1 MGAVVD
7 RIGMLPS
14 RQARASRQARQARRR
29 TRPLARWVAS
39 RQHSSRDTT
48 FRVPGTPVFVGE
60 RKRERAILHLFDFDS
75 THLHEL
81 EDADLHD
88 CTRHLP
94 SPTVTWVNVSGV
106 HDVGLIEALGASFA
120 LHPMTRED
128 IANTSQRPKW
138 EEFPGYGFMALK
150 MLEVDEA
157 AQQVK
162 IEHVSLILGPN
173 WVLSFLEDAGD
184 VFESVRERIRA
195 NMGRVRNLGAD
206 YLAFCLLDAVVDHYF
221 LAVERIGDRIELFD
235 EHVLNEPDQTDVQE
249 IHRFKRG
256 LLALRRAVWPMRE
269 VVGAVAKSGS
279 DLIGEDSR
287 VFWRD
292 LYDHT
297 VQVIDMVET
306 SRDTLASLHDTYLSS
321 LSNRMN
327 EVMKNLTIISTIF
340 IPLTFIAGIYGMNFQ
355 HMPELAW
362 KAGYY
367 VVWAIMVAITVLLV
381 LWFRRRG
388 WL

>member
-1 MGAVVD
+1 MA
-7 RIGMLPS
+7 PS
-14 RQARASRQARQARRR
+14 RPRRATRRR
-29 TRPLARWVAS
+29 SRPLARWVAARRPS
-39 RQHSSRDTT
+39 ARAAT
-48 FRVPGTPVFVGE
+48 FLAPGTPVFVGE
-60 RKRERAILHLFDFDS
+60 RKRETASLHLIDFDTDS
-75 THLHEL
+75 LHEV
-81 EDADLHD
+81 EDASLSQCLH
-88 CTRHLP
+88 HLP

-106 HDVGLIEALGASFA
+106 HDVQLIEALGEAFG

-138 EEFPGYGFMALK
+138 DEFPAYGFTAMK
-150 MLEVDEA
+150 MLEVDET

-162 IEHVSLILGPN
+162 IEHVSLILGES
-173 WVLSFLEDAGD
+173 WVLSFLEDEGD
-184 VFESVRERIRA
+184 VFESVRGRIRSA
-195 NMGRVRNLGAD
+195 SGRVRGHGAD
-206 YLAFCLLDAVVDHYF
+206 FLAFCLIDAVVDHYF

-235 EHVLNEPDQTDVQE
+235 DHVLNDTDQVEIQE

-269 VVGAVAKSGS
+269 VVGAIAKSES
-279 DLIGEDSR
+279 DLIRADSR

-327 EVMKNLTIISTIF
+327 EVMKTLTIISTIF
-340 IPLTFIAGIYGMNFQ
+340 IPLTFIAGVYGMNFQ
-355 HMPELAW
+355 YMPELTW
-362 KAGYY
+362 RMGYF
-367 VVWAIMVAITVLLV
+367 TVLAVMLV
-381 LWFRRRG
+381 IALLLVVWFRRRG

>member
-1 MGAVVD
+1 MA
-7 RIGMLPS
+7 PS
-14 RQARASRQARQARRR
+14 RPRRATRRR
-29 TRPLARWVAS
+29 SRPLARWVAARRPS
-39 RQHSSRDTT
+39 ARATT
-48 FRVPGTPVFVGE
+48 FLAPGTPVFVGE
-60 RKRERAILHLFDFDS
+60 RKRETASLHLIDFDTDS
-75 THLHEL
+75 LHEV
-81 EDADLHD
+81 EDASLSQCLH
-88 CTRHLP
+88 HLA
-94 SPTVTWVNVSGV
+94 SPAVTWVNVSGV
-106 HDVGLIEALGASFA
+106 HDVQLIEALGEAFG

-138 EEFPGYGFMALK
+138 DEFPAYGFTAMK
-150 MLEVDEA
+150 MLEVDET

-162 IEHVSLILGPN
+162 IEHVSLILGDS
-173 WVLSFLEDAGD
+173 WVLSFLEDEGD
-184 VFESVRERIRA
+184 VFESVRGRIRSA
-195 NMGRVRNLGAD
+195 SGRVRGHGAD
-206 YLAFCLLDAVVDHYF
+206 FLAFCLIDAVVDHYF

-235 EHVLNEPDQTDVQE
+235 DHVLNNTDQVEIQE

-269 VVGAVAKSGS
+269 VVGAIAKSES
-279 DLIGEDSR
+279 DLIRADSR

-327 EVMKNLTIISTIF
+327 EVMKTLTIISTIF
-340 IPLTFIAGIYGMNFQ
+340 IPLTFIAGVYGMNFQ
-355 HMPELAW
+355 YMPELTW
-362 KAGYY
+362 RMGYF
-367 VVWAIMVAITVLLV
+367 TVLAVMLV
-381 LWFRRRG
+381 IALLLVVWFRRRG